1 MEKAREVLRLSLSMG
16 LSQRDVAS
24 ATGCSLG
31 MVNAVLARVKEAGV
45 ADPLSLDAKE
55 LGSIIYPPSDDT
67 VKAEPDFE
75 YISQQIKKKGITMF
89 LLWEEYKLA
98 NPQGNMYTQFCAK
111 YREYCKKNSVYMRK
125 VYKAGERMMADW
137 AGLTMKYKEGGKE
150 KTAFFFV
157 AVLPASSYLYTL
169 PLADMKMENWIEG
182 HIKAFEYFGGAPRLL
197 VPDNT
202 KTAVVKA
209 NRYEAELNKTYSE
222 MALHYG
228 TIIIPA
234 RPYSA
239 TDKAPVETGVQIVE
253 RRIIAKLRHSS
264 FLSLGE
270 LTEAVLAEVEIIN
283 DQPFQKLEGSRRS
296 VFFETEKHEL
306 IELPLQRYE
315 YARFKTVK
323 AGFDYHAALEKAQ
336 YYSVPYQYA
345 GKEVQIRST
354 LRAVEIFCEG
364 GRIAAH
370 IRNNDTR
377 RRYITDPAHMPEK
390 HKTVADWSPK
400 RFLSWA
406 QKFGVN
412 TKRYTAWLLERKD
425 HPEQAYRTCA
435 GILRLGSTVTA
446 QQMEE
451 ACATA
456 LDRSVFS
463 YSYFSEIL
471 KNMKIQEPVI
481 HENLRGKE
489 YYKGDGDV

>member
-1 MEKAREVLRLSLSMG
+1 MEKAKEILRLSLTKG
-16 LSQRDVAS
+16 LSQRETAS
-24 ATGCSLG
+24 VTGCSLG
-31 MVNAVLARVKEAGV
+31 MVNAVLARVKEAGITN
-45 ADPLSLDAKE
+45 PLSLGIKE
-55 LGSIIYPPSDDT
+55 LGSIIYPPSDDKT
-67 VKAEPDFE
+67 KAEPDFE

-264 FLSLGE
+264 FW
-270 LTEAVLAEVEIIN
+270 N
-283 DQPFQKLEGSRRS
+283 
-296 VFFETEKHEL
+296 
-306 IELPLQRYE
+306 
-315 YARFKTVK
+315 
-323 AGFDYHAALEKAQ
+323 
-336 YYSVPYQYA
+336 
-345 GKEVQIRST
+345 
-354 LRAVEIFCEG
+354 C
-364 GRIAAH
+364 
-370 IRNNDTR
+370 
-377 RRYITDPAHMPEK
+377 
-390 HKTVADWSPK
+390 
-400 RFLSWA
+400 
-406 QKFGVN
+406 
-412 TKRYTAWLLERKD
+412 
-425 HPEQAYRTCA
+425 
-435 GILRLGSTVTA
+435 
-446 QQMEE
+446 
-451 ACATA
+451 
-456 LDRSVFS
+456 
-463 YSYFSEIL
+463 
-471 KNMKIQEPVI
+471 
-481 HENLRGKE
+481 
-489 YYKGDGDV
+489 